1 LVVIVGLING
11 AFFAFIIAK
20 ALQAQRIPPAM
31 GMSTLVGKIGE
42 ARTDLNPTG
51 TVYAASEL
59 WTAEAQ
65 DENIP
70 AGASVQVVGV
80 DGVKL
85 LVKRKDE

>member
-1 LVVIVGLING
+1 VALANG
-11 AFFAFIIAK
+11 AFFAFIVTK
-20 ALQAQRIPPAM
+20 AIQAQRIPLAM

-42 ARTDLNPTG
+42 ARTDLSPTG
-51 TVYAASEL
+51 TVYAASEM

-70 AGASVQVVGV
+70 AGSRVEVVSV

-85 LVKRKDE
+85 LVKRQDG